1 VRAAISFSV
10 FRAASEIEIVL
21 GTGQSHT
28 KTIEEL
34 IKITTSLL
42 TERNLNRLLNMIV
55 TSARTL
61 THSEA
66 GRVYVLDSTK
76 RYLYPEVCQNERVSK
91 EKIPL
96 PNIPVSVGERVNTAN
111 VCIYAAFSGKLL
123 RIDDVYRYSGFDFT
137 DIYEYDRRENYR
149 THSLLTVPLR
159 NHEGITIGVLQL
171 LNPHDAES
179 NMTTVYPV
187 EIESLV
193 NAFASQAAVAL
204 NNVQLIE
211 KNEHLIEVLD
221 NTNRIL
227 EMENSRL
234 LTRIQEQSRFTDIIG
249 ESPAMQKVFA
259 LMKKVVDSQ
268 ATVLLLGET
277 GTGKELFA
285 QAVHSNSPR
294 KKREFI
300 AQNCAALPESLLESE
315 LFGYVKGAFSGA
327 NNDKKGLIELAHG
340 GTLFLDEI
348 GDMPIGLQAKLLRV
362 LQEGEVRPL
371 GSTKCVKVDVRII
384 AATHCDLQ
392 ELIRSGDFRQD
403 LYYRLCVFPIELPP
417 LRDRKEDLPALIQ
430 HFMAKFSDQYGKEA
444 NGFSP
449 AAVDSLLQYDYPGN
463 IRELRNL
470 VERAV
475 LMCEPGASILP
486 EHLPQEIVLA
496 KASTESVDG
505 SFVGLLE
512 GRLKDAVAKF
522 EATFIERR
530 LESLGWN
537 QTRTAQALDISRRAL
552 IDKMQKHQLHRRN
565 GSGVTSGA

>member
-1 VRAAISFSV
+1 MFGA
-10 FRAASEIEIVL
+10 
-21 GTGQSHT
+21 GQSHT

-42 TERNLNRLLNMIV
+42 TERDLNRLLNMIL

-66 GRVYVLDSTK
+66 GRVYVLDNTK
-76 RYLYPEVCQNERVSK
+76 RYLYPEVCQNEKVST
-91 EKIPL
+91 EKMSM
-96 PNIPVSVGERVNTAN
+96 PNIPVSVAERLNTAN
-111 VCIYAAFSGKLL
+111 VCIYAASSGKLL
-123 RIDDVYRYSGFDFT
+123 RIDDVYHYFGFDFS
-137 DIYEYDRRENYR
+137 DIYEYDRRESYR
-149 THSLLTVPLR
+149 THSLMTVPLR

-171 LNPHDAES
+171 INPRDPE
-179 NMTTVYPV
+179 NNTLTVYPV
-187 EIESLV
+187 EIENLV

-211 KNEHLIEVLD
+211 DNQHLIGVLD

-234 LTRIQEQSRFTDIIG
+234 MSRIIEQSRFNNIIG
-249 ESPAMQKVFA
+249 EAPAMQKVFSM
-259 LMKKVVDSQ
+259 MKKVGDSQ

-285 QAVHSNSPR
+285 HAVHNTGPR
-294 KKREFI
+294 KKNEFI

-315 LFGYVKGAFSGA
+315 LFGYVKGAFTGA
-327 NNDKKGLIELAHG
+327 NSDKKGLIELAHG

-348 GDMPIGLQAKLLRV
+348 GDMPIGLQTKLLRV

-371 GSTKCVKVDVRII
+371 GGSKCHKVDVRII
-384 AATHCDLQ
+384 AATNCDLQ
-392 ELIRSGDFRQD
+392 ELTRCGDFRQD

-430 HFMAKFSDQYGKEA
+430 HFIGEFSDQYGKET
-444 NGFSP
+444 NGVSP
-449 AAVDSLLQYDYPGN
+449 AAVDYLLKYDYPGN

-475 LMCEPGASILP
+475 LICEPGASVLP
-486 EHLPQEIVLA
+486 EHLPPEVVLG
-496 KASTESVDG
+496 KQSVDSADAG
-505 SFVGLLE
+505 YAGQYE
-512 GRLKDAVAKF
+512 GQLKDAVAKF
-522 EATFIERR
+522 EAIFIERR
-530 LESLGWN
+530 LKSLGWN
-537 QTRTAQALDISRRAL
+537 QTRTAQALGISRRAL
-552 IDKMQKHQLHRRN
+552 IDKIQKHQLHRPH
-565 GSGVTSGA
+565 GGGIASEAY

>member
-1 VRAAISFSV
+1 MFGA
-10 FRAASEIEIVL
+10 
-21 GTGQSHT
+21 GQSHT

-34 IKITTSLL
+34 IKITTSLS
-42 TERNLNRLLNMIV
+42 TERDLNRLLNMIV
-55 TSARTL
+55 TSARIL
-61 THSEA
+61 TCSEA
-66 GRVYVLDSTK
+66 GRVYVLDNTK
-76 RYLYPEVCQNERVSK
+76 RYLYPEVCQNEKVAT
-91 EKIPL
+91 EKIAL
-96 PNIPVSVGERVNTAN
+96 PNIPVSVAERINTVN
-111 VCIYAAFSGKLL
+111 VCIYSAFSGKLL
-123 RIDDVYRYSGFDFT
+123 RIDDVYRYSGFDFS

-171 LNPHDAES
+171 LNPRDGENGTS
-179 NMTTVYPV
+179 TVYPV
-187 EIESLV
+187 EIENLV

-211 KNEHLIEVLD
+211 NNRYLIEVLD

-227 EMENSRL
+227 EMENERL
-234 LTRIQEQSRFTDIIG
+234 MTKIQEQSRFTNIIG
-249 ESPAMQKVFA
+249 ESPSMQKVFS

-285 QAVHSNSPR
+285 HAVHQNSPR
-294 KKREFI
+294 KKSEFI
-300 AQNCAALPESLLESE
+300 AQNCAALPENLLESE

-327 NNDKKGLIELAHG
+327 NSNKKGLIELAHG

-371 GSTKCVKVDVRII
+371 GSTKCYKVDVRVI

-417 LRDRKEDLPALIQ
+417 LRDRKDDLPALIQ
-430 HFMAKFSDQYGKEA
+430 HFMGEFSDQYGKEA

-449 AAVDSLLQYDYPGN
+449 AAVESLLQYDYPGN

-475 LMCEPGASILP
+475 LMCESGASILP
-486 EHLPQEIVLA
+486 EHLPPEIALV
-496 KASTESVDG
+496 KKPPDSVDV
-505 SFVGLLE
+505 SAPDLLE

-537 QTRTAQALDISRRAL
+537 QTRTAQALAISRRAL
-552 IDKMQKHQLHRRN
+552 IDKMQKHQLHRPN
-565 GSGVTSGA
+565 GGESTSEGY

>member
-1 VRAAISFSV
+1 MAISPLV
-10 FRAASEIEIVL
+10 LRATLESEVMF
-21 GTGQSHT
+21 GAGQPHT

-42 TERNLNRLLNMIV
+42 TERDLNRLLNMIV

-61 THSEA
+61 TRSEA

-76 RYLYPEVCQNERVSK
+76 RYLYPEVCQNEKVPT
-91 EKIPL
+91 EKMSL
-96 PNIPVSVGERVNTAN
+96 PNIPVSVAERLNTEN
-111 VCIYAAFSGKLL
+111 VCIYAAFSGRIL
-123 RIDDVYRYSGFDFT
+123 RIDDVYRYSGFNFI
-137 DIYEYDRRENYR
+137 DIYEYDRRESYR
-149 THSLLTVPLR
+149 TQSLLTVPLR

-171 LNPHDAES
+171 LNPRDAEN
-179 NMTTVYPV
+179 NMLTVYP
-187 EIESLV
+187 EAIESLV

-211 KNEHLIEVLD
+211 YNQHLIEVLD

-227 EMENSRL
+227 EMENERL
-234 LTRIQEQSRFTDIIG
+234 MTKIKEQSRSTDIIG
-249 ESPAMQKVFA
+249 ESHAMQKVFS

-285 QAVHSNSPR
+285 NAVHNNSPR
-294 KKREFI
+294 NKCEFI

-327 NNDKKGLIELAHG
+327 NGDKKGLIELAHG

-371 GSTKCVKVDVRII
+371 GGTKCQKVDVRII

-403 LYYRLCVFPIELPP
+403 LYYRLCVFPIKLPP
-417 LRDRKEDLPALIQ
+417 LRDRKEDLPSLIQ
-430 HFMAKFSDQYGKEA
+430 HFMGEFSDQYGKQT

-449 AAVDSLLQYDYPGN
+449 AAVDCLLQYRYPGN
-463 IRELRNL
+463 IRELRNI

-475 LMCEPGASILP
+475 LMCESGASILP
-486 EHLPQEIVLA
+486 EHLPQEIVEA
-496 KASTESVDG
+496 NMSKDRVAAGSVD
-505 SFVGLLE
+505 LLE

-522 EATFIERR
+522 EATYIERR
-530 LESLGWN
+530 LESLDWN

-552 IDKMQKHQLHRRN
+552 IDKMQKHQLRRPH
-565 GSGVTSGA
+565 SGTCASEVC

>member
-1 VRAAISFSV
+1 MFDA
-10 FRAASEIEIVL
+10 
-21 GTGQSHT
+21 GQSHN

-34 IKITTSLL
+34 IKITTSLS
-42 TERNLNRLLNMIV
+42 TERDLNRLLNMIV
-55 TSARTL
+55 TSARIL
-61 THSEA
+61 TRSEA
-66 GRVYVLDSTK
+66 GRVYVLDHTK
-76 RYLYPEVCQNERVSK
+76 RYLYPEVCQNEKVPI
-91 EKIPL
+91 EKVPL
-96 PNIPVSVGERVNTAN
+96 PNIPVTIAERVNTKN

-123 RIDDVYRYSGFDFT
+123 RIDDVYCYSGFDFT
-137 DIYEYDRRENYR
+137 DIYEYDRRESYR
-149 THSLLTVPLR
+149 TQSLLTVPLR
-159 NHEGITIGVLQL
+159 DHEGITIGVLQL
-171 LNPHDAES
+171 LNPRDAES
-179 NMTTVYPV
+179 GMSVVYPG

-204 NNVQLIE
+204 NNVQLVE

-227 EMENSRL
+227 EMENARL
-234 LTRIQEQSRFTDIIG
+234 LTKIEEQSRFTNIIG
-249 ESPAMQKVFA
+249 ESPAMQRVFE
-259 LMKKVVDSQ
+259 LMKKVVDSH

-285 QAVHSNSPR
+285 QAVHGNSPR
-294 KKREFI
+294 KKHEFI

-327 NNDKKGLIELAHG
+327 TSDKKGLIELAHG

-371 GSTKCVKVDVRII
+371 GGAKCNKVDVRII
-384 AATHCDLQ
+384 AATHQDLQ

-417 LRDRKEDLPALIQ
+417 LRERKEDLPALIQ
-430 HFMAKFSDQYGKEA
+430 YFMGKFSDQYGKQT

-449 AAVDSLLQYDYPGN
+449 AVVDSMLQYDYPGN

-486 EHLPQEIVLA
+486 EHLPQEIVQA
-496 KASTESVDG
+496 QKPAEHIDVRHED
-505 SFVGLLE
+505 LLE

-522 EATFIERR
+522 EASFIERR
-530 LESLGWN
+530 LESLSWN

-552 IDKMQKHQLHRRN
+552 IDKMQKHKLHRRN
-565 GSGVTSGA
+565 GGGVNPDA